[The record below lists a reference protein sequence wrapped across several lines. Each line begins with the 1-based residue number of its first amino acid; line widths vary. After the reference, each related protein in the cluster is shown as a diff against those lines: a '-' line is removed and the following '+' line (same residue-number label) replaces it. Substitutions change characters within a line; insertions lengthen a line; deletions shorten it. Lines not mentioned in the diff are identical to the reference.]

1 MVRNA
6 GEICATSLLSDV
18 LRVLVWVFFLL
29 VCFVCLMVF
38 FPFGFFFLSFI
49 FVLLFVGGFCLFVLI
64 GGTSSFKVPSAVIKA
79 LVESHSSVTS

>member
-1 MVRNA
+1 MCYQSTIWCFTGFGV
-6 GEICATSLLSDV
+6 GFFFVSL
-18 LRVLVWVFFLL
+18 F
-29 VCFVCLMVF
+29 CLFDSF
-38 FPFGFFFLSFI
+38 FPLWFFFFLSFI